1 MQVGYYA
8 LVLRYSYL
16 LFGDGDL
23 DFERLEKKRQQCN
36 FSRISLHNTQ
46 VTTFVHFKM
55 VRTDVFAYSDT
66 TLSAA
71 DSNYTQFED
80 FKQEAAVEKEHC

>member
-1 MQVGYYA
+1 
-8 LVLRYSYL
+8 
-16 LFGDGDL
+16 
-23 DFERLEKKRQQCN
+23 
-36 FSRISLHNTQ
+36 
-46 VTTFVHFKM
+46 M